1 MASLHSLV
9 NYGADSDNE
18 DEQEDR
24 NKDSLVE
31 YRDEDSAFKA
41 AEPTVV
47 SDSATD
53 LHANGKAAF
62 YVSES
67 DDDSAKGKLV
77 NTDQDEI
84 DRIQL
89 PPEPDGIHSLNVQ
102 KKIIT
107 MLARKMDSNMNKIL
121 EKRKNFRNPS
131 IYEKLVEF
139 CAIDET
145 GTNYPA
151 EMYNPKLWDKHDYYN
166 AIAKVQKETYEKK
179 EKAKQSR
186 TQIDFVKVVKRN
198 ASSTTNSASG
208 DDANRKR
215 KSKWDIPSATS
226 NQTDSAVTN
235 QALDSSS
242 NAKKSRNS

>member
-84 DRIQL
+84 DRVQL

-186 TQIDFVKVVKRN
+186 TQYISIVKEMMQTGKGRN
-198 ASSTTNSASG
+198 AVNSTSIQNNLCRGSMSSLY
-208 DDANRKR
+208 
-215 KSKWDIPSATS
+215 I
-226 NQTDSAVTN
+226 V
-235 QALDSSS
+235 
-242 NAKKSRNS
+242 